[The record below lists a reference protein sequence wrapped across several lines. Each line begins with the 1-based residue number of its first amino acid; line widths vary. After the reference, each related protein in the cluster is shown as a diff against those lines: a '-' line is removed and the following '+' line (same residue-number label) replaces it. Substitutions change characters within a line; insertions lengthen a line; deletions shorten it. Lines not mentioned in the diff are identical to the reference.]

1 LTIPAG
7 SGNLAGVARKLRVE
21 YPGAIYHAH
30 GNDDDIEVDRPTAED
45 GRDGHVASCLRKN
58 E

>member
-7 SGNLAGVARKLRVE
+7 SGNLAGVPRKLRVE
-21 YPGAIYHAH
+21 YPGPSTMRMETTMTLKWIAQRLKM
-30 GNDDDIEVDRPTAED
+30 GV
-45 GRDGHVASCLRKN
+45 DGHVASCLRKN